1 MATCRSLKI
10 LVRVVYFP
18 SRRIAYFH
26 LITLT
31 LAFPWSSTGCGK
43 GIRMLK
49 ISNRALISVSLGAL
63 TAITLGTGSASA
75 SAQLYAPITNY
86 KSGTCLSLANGG
98 STANNVSAILYTCS
112 GASEQSW
119 EPSGSTYVNFK
130 SGKCLSLADGG
141 STANGTK
148 AIQYTCN
155 GQPEQDWYLRDGQLK
170 SGKDFSKCLS
180 TQSGGTANNTN
191 VVIYDCNGAPE
202 QQWSWLF

>member
-1 MATCRSLKI
+1 M
-10 LVRVVYFP
+10 F
-18 SRRIAYFH
+18 
-26 LITLT
+26 
-31 LAFPWSSTGCGK
+31 
-43 GIRMLK
+43 K

-63 TAITLGTGSASA
+63 TAITLSTGAASA
-75 SAQLYAPITNY
+75 KPQLYAPITNF
-86 KSGTCLSLANGG
+86 KSDTCLSLANGG
-98 STANNVSAILYTCS
+98 STANNVSAILYTCLS

-119 EPSGSTYVNFK
+119 EPQGSTYVNLK

-155 GQPEQDWYLRDGQLK
+155 GGPEQSWYLSNGEMV
-170 SGKDFSKCLS
+170 SGKNSNKCLS
-180 TQSGGTANNTN
+180 TQNGGTANNTN